1 MQRFKNS
8 FVLLMTS
15 LFSISVLAEPE
26 YVTVELEI
34 DINRSA
40 EDVWSR
46 VGGFCDI
53 TDWMGLP
60 CELTEGSGG
69 IGTVRSL
76 LEGRITEVLV
86 AKTDL
91 SYGYTMPAVQGEF
104 YNLYHGFM
112 ESKAVTATTSKM
124 LYTLVWDVSN
134 HADQAAKDGD
144 IEGRTA
150 TFTNALQGIKAYA
163 EAN

>member
-40 EDVWSR
+40 EDVWSK

-134 HADQAAKDGD
+134 HADQAAKDSD